1 MTANESGFD
10 LALVLQNEV
19 SRGSGPDTGAVIVHA
34 DSALKSAAELAG
46 KTIGVNTTRGHMTI
60 ALKKVL
66 ADRGVDPS
74 KVNYAEMPFI
84 AQPDALKLKR
94 VDAVVSVDP
103 FTTQMSLTGAGRVV
117 SWLYVESIPEQPIGA
132 WYAKANF
139 VRANGEAATRYAQ
152 TIREAIE
159 YVNADEPR
167 TRRDIAEYTGLS
179 LDLLKDMPL
188 NKWDFRVK
196 PDRWQ
201 AVADMMF
208 EMGELQQRHKAE
220 EYLSESIKPYV
231 VK

>member
-132 WYAKANF
+132 WYAKNAWLAKNPGVGQRF
-139 VRANGEAATRYAQ
+139 AQ
-152 TIREAIE
+152 SMREAIDWM
-159 YVNADEPR
+159 NADPVR
-167 TRRDIAEYTGLS
+167 ARREIAAYTGLDAA
-179 LDLLKDMPL
+179 LVEKMPL
-188 NKWDFRVK
+188 NKIGRAHV
-196 PDRWQ
+196 
-201 AVADMMF
+201 
-208 EMGELQQRHKAE
+208 
-220 EYLSESIKPYV
+220 
-231 VK
+231 